1 MSVFHRGVMDFAEQV
16 SRRLKMSDLRMLLA
30 VAQWGS
36 MSKAAAHLNISQSAI
51 SKAIKNLE
59 HAIKVPL
66 FDRTPQGVAPTMYA
80 QALLRS
86 GVAAFDELRQG
97 LKQIEFLA
105 DPSAGELRI
114 GSTEPLVPG
123 VLAAVLD
130 RLSRQYPRITFYV
143 TQADFETLVY
153 RELQGRRVDLI
164 VGRIHGSIAD
174 GSFDIETLFHDQ
186 LFVAAGTNSPWV
198 RRRRLELA
206 DVIDEPWIL
215 PPHDSQ
221 IGSLVAEA
229 FGASGLSLPRASV
242 VCFSI
247 QMHNAMLATGRYLSM
262 LSGSMLRLSGSRLSI
277 KALPISVPITRR
289 PVGIITV
296 RSRTISP
303 VAQLFIR
310 YAREVCRPLAARGA

>member
-1 MSVFHRGVMDFAEQV
+1 MDFAEQV

-198 RRRRLELA
+198 RRRRLEH
-206 DVIDEPWIL
+206 V
-215 PPHDSQ
+215 PPGLNRRDSP
-221 IGSLVAEA
+221 STAAE
-229 FGASGLSLPRASV
+229 RV
-242 VCFSI
+242 YW
-247 QMHNAMLATGRYLSM
+247 H
-262 LSGSMLRLSGSRLSI
+262 
-277 KALPISVPITRR
+277 
-289 PVGIITV
+289 
-296 RSRTISP
+296 
-303 VAQLFIR
+303 
-310 YAREVCRPLAARGA
+310 

>member
-1 MSVFHRGVMDFAEQV
+1 MDFTEQV

-36 MSKAAAHLNISQSAI
+36 MSKAATHLNISQSAI
-51 SKAIKNLE
+51 SKAIKSLE

-66 FDRTPQGVAPTMYA
+66 FYCTPQGVAPTLYA

-86 GVAAFDELRQG
+86 GVAAFDELRQAPA
-97 LKQIEFLA
+97 IEFLA

-130 RLSRQYPRITFYV
+130 RLSRQYPRISFYV

-164 VGRIHGSIAD
+164 IGRVHGSIAD

-215 PPHDSQ
+215 PPHDSP

-229 FGASGLSLPRASV
+229 FAASGLGLRGPASFASLFKCTMR
-242 VCFSI
+242 C
-247 QMHNAMLATGRYLSM
+247 
-262 LSGSMLRLSGSRLSI
+262 SRL
-277 KALPISVPITRR
+277 VVTY
-289 PVGIITV
+289 
-296 RSRTISP
+296 
-303 VAQLFIR
+303 Q
-310 YAREVCRPLAARGA
+310 C

>member
-1 MSVFHRGVMDFAEQV
+1 
-16 SRRLKMSDLRMLLA
+16 
-30 VAQWGS
+30 
-36 MSKAAAHLNISQSAI
+36 
-51 SKAIKNLE
+51 
-59 HAIKVPL
+59 
-66 FDRTPQGVAPTMYA
+66 
-80 QALLRS
+80 
-86 GVAAFDELRQG
+86 
-97 LKQIEFLA
+97 
-105 DPSAGELRI
+105 
-114 GSTEPLVPG
+114 
-123 VLAAVLD
+123 
-130 RLSRQYPRITFYV
+130 V